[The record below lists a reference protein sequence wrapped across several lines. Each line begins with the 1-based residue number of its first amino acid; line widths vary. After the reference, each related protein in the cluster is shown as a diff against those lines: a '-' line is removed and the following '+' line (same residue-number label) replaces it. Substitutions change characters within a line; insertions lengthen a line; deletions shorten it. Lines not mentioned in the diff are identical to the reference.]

1 MNGFM
6 KAKAI
11 TVKSVVKQSAEVQA
25 ADILRSQILTGAII
39 AGARLT
45 EQQLSDD
52 LAVSRATVRTAL
64 HQLSQEGLIIQIPY
78 TGWTVVSL
86 TSVDA
91 WELYT
96 LRASLESLAAKFAA
110 SSNHK
115 IRRDALNRSMWTL
128 LKASRGRDVLKAA
141 DADFA
146 LHESIVDLANH
157 KRLSEQYRLVGQQ
170 IRMYIVS
177 SDAIMPDL
185 KNLALQ
191 HQPIVD
197 AILNGE
203 PLEAAQLAEAHNI
216 LEGENL
222 VAHLKTLESQRKI

>member
-1 MNGFM
+1 M
-6 KAKAI
+6 KAKTSI
-11 TVKSVVKQSAEVQA
+11 MKPVVKQSAEVQA
-25 ADILRSQILTGAII
+25 ADILRSQILTGAIV

-86 TSVDA
+86 TSIDA

-96 LRASLESLAAKFAA
+96 LRASLESLAARFAA
-110 SSNHK
+110 ISMDKSK
-115 IRRDALNRSMWTL
+115 RDALHQSMWTL
-128 LKASRGRDVLKAA
+128 LKACQGRDLFLAA

-157 KRLSEQYRLVGQQ
+157 RRLSEQYRLVGQQ

-185 KNLALQ
+185 KKLALQ

-197 AILNGE
+197 AVLNGK

-216 LEGENL
+216 SEGEVL
-222 VAHLKTLESQRKI
+222 VAHLKTLEARRKT